1 MKRDK
6 FKKIVSENSWLKYV
20 PNSLTLCN
28 SLCGFGAILFALN
41 VFRPNFN
48 PPQVLTICAWIILCA
63 MVFDALDGFAARIFN
78 AASMHGMQMDSLADM
93 VTFGVAPAFLSVV
106 MAQCLLQMTM
116 TQTVIT
122 LLLASTYL
130 GCAALRL
137 ATYNVHA
144 IMEKKSGDKFT
155 GLPSPGAAAAICSM
169 IMFYSINYKYITD
182 IEWVKYLAMMLPV
195 YAAVLGL
202 LMVSNIPYTHA
213 GKWLQSV
220 RRNRYRMT
228 LLAIMLIIAGLL
240 GIKGIVIIINFYIFS
255 GPILALLNKL
265 NLLPRKI
272 IVES

>member
-1 MKRDK
+1 M
-6 FKKIVSENSWLKYV
+6 
-20 PNSLTLCN
+20 
-28 SLCGFGAILFALN
+28 FALN
-41 VFRPNFN
+41 VFRPNFDR
-48 PPQVLTICAWIILCA
+48 PQVLTICAWIILCA

-106 MAQCLLQMTM
+106 MAQCLLKMTM

-169 IMFYSINYKYITD
+169 VMFYSINYKNIEEF
-182 IEWVKYLAMMLPV
+182 EWVKYLAMLLPV
-195 YAAVLGL
+195 YAAILGL
-202 LMVSNIPYTHA
+202 LMVSNIPYTHV

-220 RRNRYRMT
+220 RRNRYRLT
-228 LLAIMLIIAGLL
+228 ILILMLVIAGIL

-255 GPILALLNKL
+255 GPILVALAKL
-265 NLLPRKI
+265 NLIPKKTFTQT
-272 IVES
+272 

>member
-6 FKKIVSENSWLKYV
+6 FKNIIANNGWLKYV

-48 PPQVLTICAWIILCA
+48 PPDVLTSCAWIILGA

-106 MAQCLLQMTM
+106 MAQCLLKMTM

-144 IMEKKSGDKFT
+144 IMNKKSGDKFT

-169 IMFYSINYKYITD
+169 IMFYSSNYNHITD
-182 IEWVKYLAMMLPV
+182 IEWVKYLAMLLPV
-195 YAAVLGL
+195 YAAILGL

-228 LLAIMLIIAGLL
+228 MLVIMLIVIGMLQ
-240 GIKGIVIIINFYIFS
+240 IKGIVIIINFYIFS
-255 GPILALLNKL
+255 GPIVALLGKL
-265 NLLPRKI
+265 NLLPGKTARTT
-272 IVES
+272 

>member
-1 MKRDK
+1 LKRDK
-6 FKKIVSENSWLKYV
+6 FKKIIAKHGWLKYV

-41 VFRPNFN
+41 VFRPNFDR
-48 PPQVLTICAWIILCA
+48 PQVLTICAWIILCA

-106 MAQCLLQMTM
+106 MAQCLLKMTM

-169 IMFYSINYKYITD
+169 VMFYSINYKNIEEF
-182 IEWVKYLAMMLPV
+182 EWVKYLAMLLPV
-195 YAAVLGL
+195 YAAILGL
-202 LMVSNIPYTHA
+202 LMVSNIPYTHV

-220 RRNRYRMT
+220 RRNRYRLT
-228 LLAIMLIIAGLL
+228 ILILMLVIAGIL

-255 GPILALLNKL
+255 GPILVALAKL
-265 NLLPRKI
+265 NLIPKKTFTQT
-272 IVES
+272 

>member
-1 MKRDK
+1 M
-6 FKKIVSENSWLKYV
+6 VSKYRWLKYV

-144 IMEKKSGDKFT
+144 ILEKKSGDKFT
-155 GLPSPGAAAAICSM
+155 GLPSPGAAAAICSL
-169 IMFYSINYKYITD
+169 IMFYSINYQYIKD
-182 IEWVKYLAMMLPV
+182 FEWVKYLAMLVPV
-195 YAAVLGL
+195 YAAILGL
-202 LMVSNIPYTHA
+202 LMVSNVPYTHV

-228 LLAIMLIIAGLL
+228 LLAIILVIAGIF

-255 GPILALLNKL
+255 GPIIVLLNKL
-265 NLLPRKI
+265 NLLPKKTLPQPQ
-272 IVES
+272 S